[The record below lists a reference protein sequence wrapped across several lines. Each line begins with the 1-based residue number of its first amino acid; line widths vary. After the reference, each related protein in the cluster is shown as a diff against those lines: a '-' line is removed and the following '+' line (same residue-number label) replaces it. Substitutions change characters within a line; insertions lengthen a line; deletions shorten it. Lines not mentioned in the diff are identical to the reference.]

1 MADYIINESGM
12 DFIANT
18 DDTYQ
23 IEKSQALAIAGSNVK
38 TVEFIR
44 QSQGELRFVEAKFN
58 KDFTDKFGEQ
68 KREICDKFLHSLNLY
83 CSVMLGIT
91 ADTIPFVYD
100 KTRTTLVLVI
110 NDCDETVCIQIN
122 GVLKSMLNP
131 YLKIWKADVSVLNL
145 AFAKKYNLIN

>member
-18 DDTYQ
+18 GDTYQ
-23 IEKSQALAIAGSNVK
+23 IEKSHALASVGSNVK

-44 QSQGELRFVEAKFN
+44 QLQGELRFVEAKFD
-58 KDFTDKFGEQ
+58 KDFTGKFNER

-83 CSVMLGIT
+83 CSVMLGVT
-91 ADTIPFVYD
+91 VDSIPFVYD
-100 KTRTTLVLVI
+100 KTRITLVLVI
-110 NDCDETVCIQIN
+110 NDCDKNVCIQIKE
-122 GVLKSMLNP
+122 VLKSMLNP

-145 AFAKKYNLIN
+145 GAAKKYKLIH